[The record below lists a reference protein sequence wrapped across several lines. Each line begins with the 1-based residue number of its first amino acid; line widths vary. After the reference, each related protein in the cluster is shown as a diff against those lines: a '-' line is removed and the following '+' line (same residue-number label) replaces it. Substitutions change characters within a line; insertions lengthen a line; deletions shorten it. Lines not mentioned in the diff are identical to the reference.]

1 MISDIHKRAAAGGE
15 HTALVFQNKKI
26 VYAELEQNIEQYA
39 RYLSALGLQKGDR
52 VAVAFPNCPEFIY
65 TYLGIARAGGVAL
78 PLNLLQAPQELFF
91 IIMDSG
97 ARFFITNLAIGA
109 QLKDFPNLPLELI
122 IIDEDKKREINLA
135 PPAGFP
141 PVKSDEVCTFLYTSG
156 TTGHPKAAMLTH
168 DNLWGDVA
176 AMDEASR
183 FGRDDNFL
191 AVLPMFHSFGWTVC
205 VLLPL
210 YLGCTITI
218 LDNFMPK
225 EMLQVLSG
233 GGITVF
239 CGVPSMFSVLLKLRQ
254 KASFP
259 ALKFAI
265 SGGDSISGDIIRA
278 FEKDFG
284 IPIIEGYGLSEAS
297 PVVCLNPLHG
307 VRKVKSIGI
316 PLPGMEVKIIDD
328 GGRELPAG
336 EVGELAAR
344 GPNIMKGYY
353 NREEETAQTLQG
365 GWLYT
370 GDLAYRD
377 EEGYVF
383 IAGRKKELII
393 TAGFNV
399 YPREVEEVLAQHPSV
414 LEAAVIGTPHPLKG
428 EVVKAYIVPQEGHA
442 PDKQEMF
449 KFLKERLANYK
460 IPEEY
465 VITTELPRGV
475 GGKVLKRLLDQ
486 GKATK
491 EKA

>member
-1 MISDIHKRAAAGGE
+1 MIISDIHKRTAAGGE
-15 HTALVFQNKKI
+15 HTALVYQDQK
-26 VYAELEQNIEQYA
+26 VGYAELEQHIEQYA
-39 RYLSALGLQKGDR
+39 RYLCALGLQKGDR

-65 TYLGIARAGGVAL
+65 TYLGIARAGGVAV

-97 ARFFITNLAIGA
+97 ARFFITSPAIGA
-109 QLKDFPNLPLELI
+109 QLKNFPNLPLELVI
-122 IIDEDKKREINLA
+122 LDENKKKDIEAA
-135 PPAGFP
+135 PPADFP

-156 TTGHPKAAMLTH
+156 TTGHPKAAMLSH
-168 DNLWGDVA
+168 DNLMGDVV
-176 AMDEASR
+176 AMDNASR

-205 VLLPL
+205 VMFPL

-239 CGVPSMFSVLLKLRQ
+239 CGVPSMFTVLLKLRQ

-259 ALKFAI
+259 TLKFAI
-265 SGGDSISGDIIRA
+265 SGGDSISGDIIAA

-297 PVVCLNPLHG
+297 PVVCLNPLYG

-316 PLPGMEVKIIDD
+316 PLPGIEARIVDD
-328 GGRELPAG
+328 EDRDLPAG
-336 EVGELAAR
+336 EVGQLVVR
-344 GPNIMKGYY
+344 GPNVMKGYY
-353 NREEETAQTLQG
+353 NRDEETAETLRS

-399 YPREVEEVLAQHPSV
+399 YPREVEEALAQHPSV
-414 LEAAVIGTPHPLKG
+414 LEAAVIGAPHPLKG
-428 EVVKAYIVPQEGHA
+428 EVVKAYIVPQEGHT
-442 PDKQEMF
+442 PDKQDMF
-449 KFLKERLANYK
+449 RFLKERLANYK

-465 VITTELPRGV
+465 VIATELPRGV
-475 GGKVLKRLLDQ
+475 GGKVLKRLLS
-486 GKATK
+486 
-491 EKA
+491 